1 MGFDQVYHKMFTYI
15 FDPILAQFAFPAHTR
30 TYVKKFYLS
39 GITAIAME
47 WLANDCTDGI
57 DTMIDI
63 ITECVLGKLKIDG
76 QTL

>member
-1 MGFDQVYHKMFTYI
+1 M
-15 FDPILAQFAFPAHTR
+15 
-30 TYVKKFYLS
+30 KFYLS

-76 QTL
+76 QTF